1 MTKKELSNNDALFE
15 LFKSSLEFNVKSDKL
30 DIEAIQHEISYHE
43 QLVKWKLEEEP
54 ISFFKKAHKKWKEE
68 LDELETQLLDSYKKL
83 ERTIEEQHNFY
94 NKLRSEN

>member
-15 LFKSSLEFNVKSDKL
+15 LFKSSLDFTIKSDKL

-54 ISFFKKAHKKWKEE
+54 ISFFKKAHNKWKAE
-68 LDELETQLLDSYKKL
+68 LDELENQLANSYKKL
-83 ERTIEEQHNFY
+83 ESTLKEQHDFY
-94 NKLRSEN
+94 NQLRSEN